1 MKDSVT
7 IPAANWDAVEQAF
20 QRASASVTRTQA
32 AIAAAPKPAP
42 PKPAREAPPKPAPAP
57 MAGDTDDASFAFTD
71 YGKFY
76 DFLRD
81 DDMLGPTISAG
92 EFEGCDRIIRA
103 CAKNLWGISW
113 VAYALGTTYH
123 EVNGTMQPVKEIGGP
138 AYFKR
143 MYDIQGQR
151 PSKAKELGN
160 LKPGDGALFAGRGYV
175 QLTGRTNYAKASKK
189 LAALGMQVDLV
200 AEPDLALDAD
210 VAALILVSGM
220 REGWFTGRDID
231 DDLPAKGPAGLSQF
245 IASRDVI
252 NGSDK
257 AQMIAQYAVDFQTAL
272 QLGGY
277 RGNG

>member
-1 MKDSVT
+1 MRDAVT
-7 IPAANWDAVEQAF
+7 IPSGDWEALDKAF
-20 QRASASVTRTQA
+20 QRAIASVQRTQEIVA
-32 AIAAAPKPAP
+32 TA
-42 PKPAREAPPKPAPAP
+42 PKPAPAP
-57 MAGDTDDASFAFTD
+57 VIGETEDASFAFAD

-103 CAKNLWGISW
+103 CAKDRWGISW

-123 EVNGTMQPVKEIGGP
+123 EVNGTMQPIKEIGGP

-151 PSKAKELGN
+151 PAKARELGN
-160 LKPGDGALFAGRGYV
+160 LTPGDGARYPGRGYV
-175 QLTGRTNYAKASKK
+175 QLTGKANYAKATKK
-189 LAALGMQVDLV
+189 LRAMGYDVDLV
-200 AEPDLALDAD
+200 AQPERAMEPEI
-210 VAALILVSGM
+210 AAAILVAGM

-231 DDLPAKGPAGLSQF
+231 DDLPASGPAGLSQF

-252 NGSDK
+252 NGRDK
-257 AQMIAQYAVDFQTAL
+257 AEMIARYAVDFQTAL

-277 RGNG
+277 RA